1 MIEAGPAPM
10 VSHDKERFAAGK
22 APVPTDRPTAFEIDR
37 ITAAL
42 RHLYDRI
49 TREPLPQRL
58 LDLVSVLGKP
68 RH

>member
-1 MIEAGPAPM
+1 M

-22 APVPTDRPTAFEIDR
+22 APPPIDRSMAFEIDR

-58 LDLVSVLGKP
+58 LDLLSRLGEP
-68 RH
+68 YH